1 MKDKDKERRR
11 GKKNHTQGGAELGG
25 EVALSDESG
34 KVDDTKRQE
43 QTAPGTSPDI
53 KVWRTQPEGQEN
65 AVTPRAEQ
73 GSMVKNPPEAVPP
86 SEPQERRFRQTEL
99 PAHFIERRRHPVTS
113 AEPRLPSA
121 SPRFE
126 DYGAIIGRPELD
138 EIRFLA
144 RHLQAKTVKMVN
156 STALGGGVAEILNRL
171 VPLMNELEIRTR
183 WEIIT
188 GGNDFFEVTKGFQNA
203 LQGGEYPITKT
214 VRDIFMSY
222 TEQNQKRIAF
232 DQDLCVINDPQPLGL
247 VHSRDDRSPGT
258 SQDNGR
264 GKWIWRCHI
273 DLSNPNQE
281 VWDFLKPMVEQ
292 YDAAIFSSPA
302 FAPQLNVP
310 QYLFYPSID
319 PLSEKNKELEESY
332 IDKVCDDFGIDR
344 SRPILTQIS
353 RFDRLKDP
361 VGVIES
367 YKLVKKYVDCQL
379 VLAGGGGTDDPEGA
393 VVLQEVMDAAG
404 DDPDV
409 IILNLPP
416 WSALEINALQ
426 RASTVI
432 IQKSLKEGFGL
443 TVAEGLWKEKPVV
456 ASAVGGIP
464 TQIVHKLTGVLVH
477 SVEGCAYQVRYL
489 LTHPDLARQLGKNG
503 REHVKENFLITANL
517 KRWLLLFQIMLG
529 MARPSRTL

>member
-1 MKDKDKERRR
+1 MAEKERQH
-11 GKKNHTQGGAELGG
+11 GKKNQTQRDAERARD
-25 EVALSDESG
+25 VAVADGRGTVEPAKPQDRVVTTSVAQEKSERSSEGSCKGFGVES
-34 KVDDTKRQE
+34 
-43 QTAPGTSPDI
+43 
-53 KVWRTQPEGQEN
+53 PE
-65 AVTPRAEQ
+65 VTPQ
-73 GSMVKNPPEAVPP
+73 N
-86 SEPQERRFRQTEL
+86 EPRERRFRQTDL
-99 PAHFIERRRHPVTS
+99 SPHFIERRRRPIIST
-113 AEPRLPSA
+113 EPPLPPPPPRL
-121 SPRFE
+121 E
-126 DYGAIIGRPELD
+126 DFSRIIGMPELD

-144 RHLQAKTVKMVN
+144 RHLQTKTVKMVN
-156 STALGGGVAEILNRL
+156 STALGGGVAEILSRL
-171 VPLMNELEIRTR
+171 VPLLNELEIHAK

-188 GGNDFFEVTKGFQNA
+188 GGNDFFEVTKGFNNA
-203 LQGGEYPITKT
+203 LQGGDYPITKT
-214 VRDIFMSY
+214 VQDIFMGYS
-222 TEQNQKRIAF
+222 EQNRQRMTF
-232 DQDLCVINDPQPLGL
+232 DEDVFVINDPQPVGL
-247 VHSRDDRSPGT
+247 VRSRDEGH
-258 SQDNGR
+258 

-273 DLSNPNQE
+273 DLSNPNQG
-281 VWDFLKPMVEQ
+281 VWNFLKPMVEQ
-292 YDAAIFSSPA
+292 YDAAIFSAPA
-302 FAPQLNVP
+302 FSPQLSIP

-319 PLSEKNKELEESY
+319 PLSEKNKDLEEGY

-379 VLAGGGGTDDPEGA
+379 VLAGGGAGDDPEGA
-393 VVLQEVMDAAG
+393 VVLDEVMDAAG

-443 TVAEGLWKEKPVV
+443 TVTEGLWKQKPVV

-489 LTHPDLARQLGKNG
+489 LTHPEFARQLGRNG

-529 MARPSRTL
+529 MAKPTRTI